1 MCCRLQAETRHLL
14 NHHGHRLA
22 IACSLDQPFHQHR
35 LRAGA
40 MDRLL
45 DGDDLWIIGRLRDKV
60 EDRLERSAGMMQQN
74 VAATDA
80 IEEP

>member
-1 MCCRLQAETRHLL
+1 
-14 NHHGHRLA
+14 
-22 IACSLDQPFHQHR
+22 
-35 LRAGA
+35 

-80 IEEP
+80 IKEP